1 MPSLPARNA
10 MLQARPAGVVVAVA
24 FALFL
29 LAPPAHASSAA
40 RVDIQSQVSAATAAC
55 VPGDSTLCLGDGGRF
70 KAEVVWSSQTSGG
83 GNAVAVSLASAPQ
96 SGLFYFLDP
105 SNIEMLVKV
114 LNACIPALGNHYWVF
129 FAATTNVQFTL
140 TVTDTQTGQM
150 KMYSNPLNQA
160 ALPVQDTN
168 AFATCP

>member
-1 MPSLPARNA
+1 MPSQPARNP
-10 MLQARPAGVVVAVA
+10 MHPARPAGVIMAAA
-24 FALFL
+24 FALLL
-29 LAPPAHASSAA
+29 LAPPARAVSAA
-40 RVDIQSQVSAATAAC
+40 RVDIQSQVTKTTAC
-55 VPGDSTLCLGDGGRF
+55 VPGDNTLCLGDGGRF

-83 GNAVAVSLASAPQ
+83 GNAVAVPLDSAPQ

-105 SNIEMLVKV
+105 TNIEMLVKV

-140 TVTDTQTGQM
+140 TVTDTETGQM

>member
-1 MPSLPARNA
+1 MPSQPARNP
-10 MLQARPAGVVVAVA
+10 MFPARPAGVVAALA
-24 FALFL
+24 FALVL
-29 LAPPAHASSAA
+29 LALPAHAASAP
-40 RVDIQSQVSAATAAC
+40 RVDIQSQVTKATAC
-55 VPGDSTLCLGDGGRF
+55 VPGDNTLCLGDGGRF

-83 GNAVAVSLASAPQ
+83 GNAVAVPLDSAPQ

-105 SNIEMLVKV
+105 TNIEMLIKV